1 MEEEAFNNQMA
12 TRVPSLPTDAKPEL
26 LLGLRFLERAAICP
40 PCNASASTPMC
51 ELLKCHIYYDD
62 LPYSIS
68 SDQELSSE

>member
-12 TRVPSLPTDAKPEL
+12 TRVPSLPTEAKPEL

-51 ELLKCHIYYDD
+51 ELLKCHIYHDD